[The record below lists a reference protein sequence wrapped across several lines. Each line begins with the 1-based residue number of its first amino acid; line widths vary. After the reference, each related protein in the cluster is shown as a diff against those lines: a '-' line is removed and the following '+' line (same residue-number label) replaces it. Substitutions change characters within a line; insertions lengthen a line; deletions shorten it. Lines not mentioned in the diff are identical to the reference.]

1 MAWEPILKKDTWQ
14 PITKTPV
21 TPLQKA
27 VAEAIALRSGGL
39 TQTSTPS
46 MVAPDYLTPQQL
58 TGELVS
64 GMFPQLRILAGK
76 LTGEDTTPFQEELD
90 RRKGAIKLVGQ
101 DILSSDPEKRK
112 LATELAMDIG
122 IGVSGFMGNI
132 SGQINRIALSKSAT
146 EIAEIMT
153 KMGAD
158 KTLIPQFSK
167 ILARIDDPRIIS
179 KIFNSELKP
188 LLPKLQAPKTA
199 ETLQQSLKITDDITN
214 PLLSEARKY
223 KTTVNIQ
230 DKNDLEY
237 LGRILSQDQIADI
250 KAGKMTNFRGTPYE
264 DLARVNIISE
274 TPRTIDQQLA
284 GKIKEVKLKS
294 DTFYHGTSAENARGI
309 MQTGFKRGADLPE
322 DAFRG
327 GGYGKLQNSVS
338 FTETP
343 KDASRFSTLSKG
355 GEIVEAKLKPNAKV
369 VSIEGVEDAI
379 DLEDY
384 ISYLKKQ
391 NIDAVY
397 IGGGE
402 KELVVINS
410 KAITPTK
417 SQLTDIWERA
427 NKGEP
432 QKLLP
437 GKTAILG
444 DGFVM
449 TEGRSRMTNAE
460 NLRRQQPIKAIKKET
475 MEKAKA
481 VYDKK
486 VANIKSDKEILE
498 RRRNFIKVV
507 KEHFGLDDA
516 DLKSI
521 TQRDIRLMSNMEFK
535 QHLDRIRDLSEKL
548 AERNQVMS
556 QLNAQIAEKNL
567 NIEPLRQALKLPK
580 IANMTTSQLR
590 ELDQMLEPYMKDD
603 VFLSKRKLETIER
616 TELAGIKTYREA
628 REILARKLGM
638 KPEDLNN
645 IKINEFD
652 RFKGQSAL
660 SEKDPFFKMMIED
673 TAKLRL
679 IREAEYLEIE
689 KTVNELAR
697 KVDTTLTQKLIPQ
710 QKNIRAWFE
719 ASDKSTVQ
727 LTKAEADV
735 VKFMQDEWI
744 KARDYL
750 IQINAM
756 QKGIASE
763 NYFTH
768 VRRGIL
774 EAVKEDGVIRAA
786 KEVFEQYKLDEQVFN
801 ILDTQTG
808 EVLALDKFFR
818 FALRRTGGLKP
829 TENIVGAFLN
839 YMKTFKKK
847 QALDEIVPLIDIYA
861 HALTPKGTTQTGLL
875 LHGDLVRFTKEWLN
889 TQKGR
894 RITLV
899 AKQGGKIDWA
909 LKAGRTFTTLLD
921 LGLNVPV
928 MLAAQIGE
936 QAIQYQLL
944 GKGKFLLA
952 KWRALGVSMDIKG
965 FKLSIHPKGRRI
977 TAKYRNVIGKNPW
990 GQLVEPMRNVGDRLG
1005 ESLFVMFRDATVRR
1019 NRNVLLGSLTKEEW
1033 ASETISPERLAQMQ
1047 INTGRYGTVDGA
1059 GSIIGATP
1067 EAGLFTQYKTWAIPI
1082 VGSQLRNLKYAT
1094 KFLVTR
1100 GASESVRGKRALLE
1114 TYRMLELGA
1123 FVTLVGAY
1131 VVSKD
1136 DESFLGKLK
1145 QRAYMEAMTLFGAA
1159 PAIMSVPRLI
1169 TYLVDLTSA
1178 LGSIM
1183 KLETYKA
1190 SSFGEYEAGDLKGV
1204 RQLERLVTPRALK
1217 QFETKP
1223 VKTLQDVKAEIL
1235 KDIEDGTLS
1244 VASAKE
1250 KYISEVKK
1258 LKAQEKKAKM
1268 ALPLDEYKKDL
1279 LTRIENK
1286 EITVSEAKEEFAD
1299 YSEKNVDSFK
1309 SPDEGSFVDKVILHA
1324 KAIGTDPVT
1333 AFIFLFQKESIRRI
1347 DNGTIIVERM
1357 PLAESQ
1363 QVRKERGATKELIL
1377 DHTLPLQL
1385 GGGNGKDNLRLVTVD
1400 EWESYTP
1407 VENYLGDKLRA
1418 GLIDKKEAQRLIKE
1432 FKEGKIT
1439 AQEIMSS
1446 Q

>member
-1 MAWEPILKKDTWQ
+1 MAWEPILKTNTWR
-14 PITKTPV
+14 PILKTPV
-21 TPLQKA
+21 TPLQKTVANA
-27 VAEAIALRSGGL
+27 VSLSSMGK
-39 TQTSTPS
+39 TQTSTP
-46 MVAPDYLTPQQL
+46 AFIDKETLPTRL
-58 TGELVS
+58 GNLVS
-64 GMFPQLRILAGK
+64 GIFPGLRVLAGK
-76 LTGEDTTPFQEELD
+76 ITGEDTTPFQEELSK
-90 RRKGAIKLVGQ
+90 RKTDLKEVATNLT
-101 DILSSDPEKRK
+101 SPDPEKRK
-112 LATELAMDIG
+112 LAIETASNIAIG
-122 IGVSGFMGNI
+122 ASSPMGNVK
-132 SGQINRIALSKSAT
+132 GFINAIAKSKSAP
-146 EIAEIMT
+146 EIAGFMRQ
-153 KMGAD
+153 MGARD
-158 KTLIPQFSK
+158 EELI
-167 ILARIDDPRIIS
+167 
-179 KIFNSELKP
+179 
-188 LLPKLQAPKTA
+188 
-199 ETLQQSLKITDDITN
+199 
-214 PLLSEARKY
+214 
-223 KTTVNIQ
+223 
-230 DKNDLEY
+230 
-237 LGRILSQDQIADI
+237 
-250 KAGKMTNFRGTPYE
+250 
-264 DLARVNIISE
+264 
-274 TPRTIDQQLA
+274 
-284 GKIKEVKLKS
+284 
-294 DTFYHGTSAENARGI
+294 
-309 MQTGFKRGADLPE
+309 
-322 DAFRG
+322 
-327 GGYGKLQNSVS
+327 SV
-338 FTETP
+338 
-343 KDASRFSTLSKG
+343 LSKG
-355 GEIVEAKLKPNAKV
+355 LTNVDDPKIVSQIFSGTFSKSLSKLGTPNTKLPSQNTIQESPLLQEARGKTLEEFVKAQTDPNKAGRFIK
-369 VSIEGVEDAI
+369 EK
-379 DLEDY
+379 DY
-384 ISYLKKQ
+384 IVKDPNNPKFSGKFSEYALDNSQRKGKLTVEKSKLGWRIR
-391 NIDAVY
+391 NIFVDDGVFGENLRRKGIATEAYRNLNEQSLLDTGKPLRSSDIGCARKNSVTTLSDNGEAVWRKLVAN
-397 IGGGE
+397 GE
-402 KELVVINS
+402 AEKVGDHYQF
-410 KAITPTK
+410 KTK
-417 SQLTDIWERA
+417 SQLTDIWKRA

-481 VYDKK
+481 IYDKK

-498 RRRNFIKVV
+498 RRRNLIKAV

-580 IANMTTSQLR
+580 IANMTTFQLR

-603 VFLSKRKLETIER
+603 VFLPKRKLETIER

-628 REILARKLGM
+628 REILAKKLGM

-645 IKINEFD
+645 IKISEFD

-756 QKGIASE
+756 QKGRASE

-928 MLAAQIGE
+928 TIATQIGE

-944 GKGKFLLA
+944 GKGQFLLA
-952 KWRALGVSMDIKG
+952 KARALT
-965 FKLSIHPKGRRI
+965 PKGRRI

-1082 VGSQLRNLKYAT
+1082 VGSQIRNLTYAT

-1100 GASESVRGKRALLE
+1100 GASESVRGKKALLE
-1114 TYRMLELGA
+1114 IYRMLELGT

-1223 VKTLQDVKAEIL
+1223 IKTLQDVKAEIL

-1244 VASAKE
+1244 VSSAKE

-1357 PLAESQ
+1357 PLSESQ

-1407 VENYLGDKLRA
+1407 VENYLGDKLRT